1 MPLTAELHI
10 QQPPTARWVD
20 DRMHIHI
27 RTGDLAFTRILTR
40 HAAVGLFMELQREL
54 AREEGITPRELCLRI
69 ADSEH

>member
-20 DRMHIHI
+20 DRMHIYI
-27 RTGDLAFTRILTR
+27 TTGEVSFTRVLTR

-54 AREEGITPRELCLRI
+54 ARDEGISPRELCLRI
-69 ADSEH
+69 ADSGH